1 LRYRGEKM
9 ALLIGTLVFI
19 TAFTLYFVSL
29 NLIYSNKIQIL
40 SRLEKIKERVQKQ
53 ENKETHELEAP
64 FYDRV
69 IRPIGNKISDIINK
83 ITPKGMKK
91 RIEEHLIM
99 AGRPLNIS
107 VNQWFAL
114 KFFIS
119 GVIPVI
125 SIIYLAIINRLS
137 FKLLFVLGV
146 FAVIVNLLPDLII
159 KQIIRNRQK
168 LIENSLPD
176 VLDLLTVSVEAGL
189 SFDGALGRLV
199 DNMPGVLA
207 SEFGRVLSEMRMGKS
222 RRDALKD
229 MSIRCG
235 VPDLTTLVGAL
246 IQADELG
253 VSISNVLRVQS
264 AQMRIKRRQRAQEKA
279 MKAPIKMLFPL
290 VLFIFPTIFAVLLGP
305 AVIRIINVF
314 SK

>member
-1 LRYRGEKM
+1 M
-9 ALLIGTLVFI
+9 ALLIGILVFI

-40 SRLEKIKERVQKQ
+40 SRLEKIKERVEKQ
-53 ENKETHELEAP
+53 ENKEINELEAP

-107 VNQWFAL
+107 VNQWFVL

-229 MSIRCG
+229 MSVRCG

>member
-1 LRYRGEKM
+1 M